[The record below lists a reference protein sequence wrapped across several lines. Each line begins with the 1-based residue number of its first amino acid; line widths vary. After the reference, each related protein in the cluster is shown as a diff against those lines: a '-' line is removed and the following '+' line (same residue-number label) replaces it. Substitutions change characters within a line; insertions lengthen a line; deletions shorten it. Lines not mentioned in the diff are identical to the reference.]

1 MNRKFWLR
9 ALAVVLTLS
18 LLWGVSESRRA
29 DELKIATEN
38 QYRRSLD
45 DFVTQLDGLET
56 NIAKSRAAGTPTQQV
71 FYLSQSWHQSDTAV
85 KDLSLLPAEKIGLDY
100 INQFL
105 NQIGE
110 FTGILTQQ
118 IAKGDA
124 INKEQEKTLGEM
136 HERLITVN
144 RDVQELYVDLN
155 TENIAWL
162 DKPGGLAIWPNRNRV
177 APAAAQG
184 EEGKAEK
191 PGSIRSGLEQL
202 DASLQKL
209 PPFSYSGQ
217 TDTHAVPEP
226 LGLPESVVTEE
237 EAQSIATD
245 FLKTIGYPEA
255 SPKLTGASNGPFGGF
270 IFQYETTT
278 VDICKKGGVVTLFR
292 DERPL
297 GLQQLSVDQAAGL
310 AMNTLKR
317 LGWNNFVKTATEDFG
332 GYIHLDAVSE
342 EQGVRIYPDKIRL
355 TVGKDSGR
363 ITGYD
368 STPYW
373 LYNHQR
379 SLNKKITPEQAKT
392 KLRSDIGIKEN
403 RLAVISLPGWQE
415 AFCYEFRGSKGDED
429 FLIYVNAVDGTEEKI
444 QRIIRTPRGEF
455 LQ

>member
-18 LLWGVSESRRA
+18 VLWGVSESRRA
-29 DELKIATEN
+29 DDLKIATEN
-38 QYRRSLD
+38 QYRRSLA
-45 DFVTQLDGLET
+45 DFVAQLDGLET
-56 NIAKSRAAGTPTQQV
+56 NIAKGRAAGTTTQQV

-85 KDLSLLPAEKIGLDY
+85 KDLSLLPAEKFGLDY

-118 IAKGDA
+118 IAKGDV
-124 INKEQEKTLGEM
+124 INQEQEKTLGEM

-155 TENIAWL
+155 TEKIAWL
-162 DKPGGLAIWPNRNRV
+162 DKTNGLAIWPNHNRV
-177 APAAAQG
+177 APAAAEG
-184 EEGKAEK
+184 KEGKAEK

-226 LGLPESVVTEE
+226 LGLPESMVTQE
-237 EAQSIATD
+237 EAQAIATD
-245 FLKTIGYPEA
+245 FLRTVGYPDP
-255 SPKLTGASNGPFGGF
+255 SPILTGTSDGPFNGF
-270 IFQYETTT
+270 VFQYEKAT
-278 VDICKKGGVVTLFR
+278 VDVCKKGGVVTLFQ

-297 GLQQLSVDQAAGL
+297 GQQQLSIDQTADQA
-310 AMNTLKR
+310 MKTLKQ
-317 LGWNNFVKTATEDFG
+317 LGWNNFVQTATEDFG

-355 TVGKDSGR
+355 TVGKDTGT

-373 LYNHQR
+373 LYNHHR
-379 SLNKKITPEQAKT
+379 TLNKKIALKEAQKR
-392 KLRSDIGIKEN
+392 LRSDMTVKEN

-415 AFCYEFRGSKGDED
+415 ALCYEFRESKGDED
-429 FLIYVNAVDGTEEKI
+429 FLVYINAADGAEEKI